1 MPNKYFWSLALIGGV
16 ILWACK
22 KEKSRE
28 GEPPT
33 TPPSTSNCGYS
44 PYTNGSVYNFENV
57 NANTSDTNFFTVTI
71 TGDSVING
79 QTYKK
84 LSSDTAT
91 TYDRCENGSYR
102 QLVKGISYQGF
113 TADSVMTTY
122 LKDNVPAGST
132 WSDTVEVKD
141 GGIAQDVYLNYTITQ
156 KGINKRVYDLDYT
169 EVIVVRLSASTKILG
184 QTINLGTL
192 ATNYYARDIGLIQID
207 QAEDTTRLRSYN
219 IQ

>member
-33 TPPSTSNCGYS
+33 TPPSTSNCGYA

-57 NANTSDTNFFTVTI
+57 NANTSDTTFFTVTI

-79 QTYKK
+79 ETYKK
-84 LSSDTAT
+84 LSTDTAT
-91 TYDRCENGSYR
+91 TYDRCDNGNYR

-192 ATNYYARDIGLIQID
+192 ATNYYAKDIGLVQID